1 MIKVSNTKIIDC
13 HDWDKLVVETY
24 GRPYCFQQQDECQ
37 SRGLFELSIPSD
49 FTMNDEMND
58 SIPEKVNGEE
68 MGVKFDVWLAR
79 DPKQPIPN
87 QTADYQLRS
96 CAFYFYY
103 QSPLAPPPPES
114 PPPKS
119 KLDKSLFEEFEEL
132 LESSEDESKNELTI
146 GTTTSTILS
155 VML

>member
-49 FTMNDEMND
+49 FTMEDEMND
-58 SIPEKVNGEE
+58 SIPEVINGEI

-87 QTADYQLRS
+87 QTADYELGLFWDRN
-96 CAFYFYY
+96 FYPDIYTVANDLHAKGLIEAGDY
-103 QSPLAPPPPES
+103 CI
-114 PPPKS
+114 KI
-119 KLDKSLFEEFEEL
+119 DW
-132 LESSEDESKNELTI
+132 
-146 GTTTSTILS
+146 
-155 VML
+155 

>member
-49 FTMNDEMND
+49 FTMDEDMND
-58 SIPEKVNGEE
+58 SIPEVVNGEE
-68 MGVKFDVWLAR
+68 MGVKFNVWLAR

-87 QTADYQLRS
+87 QTADYQLGLFWDRN
-96 CAFYFYY
+96 FYPDIYTVANDLHAKGLIEAGEY
-103 QSPLAPPPPES
+103 GI
-114 PPPKS
+114 KI
-119 KLDKSLFEEFEEL
+119 DW
-132 LESSEDESKNELTI
+132 
-146 GTTTSTILS
+146 
-155 VML
+155 